1 MIRSMLTSNNFRFCR
16 LIVMMPAVFLL
27 AQGLFASAS
36 PLSDY
41 YCSFEV
47 VGYYPDYHQNP
58 IPEMRYD
65 LLTGA
70 VFFSIYPNPDGSLN
84 TSEIDLSRQSD
95 FVTAAH
101 AQQVEALVC
110 VGGWGLSGGFSAA
123 AGKTDT
129 RGVFVT
135 HLVTYCLDHD
145 FDGVVLDWEP
155 VSTVTDR
162 GSYTLLIEALK
173 SALSPHG
180 LSLSVA
186 VSAQGSEL
194 NPSAI
199 DVIDR
204 LHVMA
209 YDMGTPHST
218 YADAVAAIDHWEA
231 FGFPPSKLI
240 LGLPFYGRDASGS
253 YNAYKDIV
261 DQYHPAPDIDEVN
274 GIYFNGIDT
283 IKKKTRFVID
293 HQCGGVMFWE
303 ITQDSNDATSLLAAI
318 SDEIHLRHV
327 PDFNC
332 DGAIDFFDLDY
343 LTARW
348 LMSGCGNGTA
358 WCEASD
364 LDHSGIVTLQDFVVF
379 ASFWMENQYGIPE

>member
-1 MIRSMLTSNNFRFCR
+1 MLDINDFRYCR
-16 LIVMMPAVFLL
+16 LIVMMPAVFLIIHSPFL
-27 AQGLFASAS
+27 SAAR
-36 PLSDY
+36 LSDY
-41 YCSFEV
+41 YCPFEV
-47 VGYYPDYHQNP
+47 VSYYPDYHQNP

-65 LLTGA
+65 LLTGV

-84 TSEIDLSRQSD
+84 TSEIDLSRQSH

-101 AQQVEALVC
+101 AQQVQASIC
-110 VGGWGLSGGFSAA
+110 VGGWGLSGNFSAV
-123 AGKTDT
+123 AGNTET
-129 RGVFVT
+129 RGAFAA
-135 HLVTYCLDHD
+135 HLAAYCLDHD

-162 GSYTLLIEALK
+162 DSYTLLIEALK
-173 SALSPHG
+173 STLSPHG
-180 LSLSVA
+180 LSLGAA

-199 DVIDR
+199 NAIDR

-218 YADAVAAIDHWEA
+218 YADAAAAIGHWEA

-261 DQYHPAPDIDEVN
+261 AQYHPAPDVDEVN

-283 IKKKTRFVID
+283 IKKKTRFVVD
-293 HQCGGVMFWE
+293 HRYGGVMFWE
-303 ITQDSNDATSLLAAI
+303 ITQDSDDAASLLTAI

-332 DGAIDFFDLDY
+332 DGTIDFFDLDY
-343 LTARW
+343 LTAHW
-348 LMSGCGNGTA
+348 LMRGCRNGTA

-364 LDHSGIVTLQDFVVF
+364 LDHSGMVTLQDFVVF